1 MQKFIIRLKEENQNL
16 IDSSEIECFALD
28 SELPAGLNEKLAKQ
42 LQAKNKIVLSMGANA
57 VELCQSLSLDGVII
71 DMSQTPHPKALM
83 DNLRQQ
89 LGKDAVIGAI
99 TRNRR
104 HEAMIISEAEPDFLI
119 FQAWKDGQ
127 PQVAELVQWYN
138 ELFLIQSAVLLREE
152 EVSFSDFECDIVIIS
167 DKEYN
172 FFVAKKQRLD

>member
-1 MQKFIIRLKEENQNL
+1 MQKFIVRLTEENQNL
-16 IDSSEIECFALD
+16 VDSSEIECCALD
-28 SELPAGLNEKLAKQ
+28 SELPAALNKKLAKQ
-42 LQAKNKIVLSMGANA
+42 LQTKNKIVLSMGSKAL
-57 VELCQSLSLDGVII
+57 ELCQRLSLDGVIV
-71 DMSQTPHPKALM
+71 DMSQVQHPKAFI
-83 DNLRQQ
+83 DDLRKQ
-89 LGKDAVIGAI
+89 LGKDAVIGTI

-104 HEAMIISEAEPDFLI
+104 HEAMIISETEPDFLI

-127 PQVAELVQWYN
+127 SQVAELVKWYN

-152 EVSFSDFECDIVIIS
+152 DVAFSDFECDIVIIS